1 MWLNFRKLTKS
12 FAEPFLRDFLWFQRA
27 FLLGNI
33 NINTLAVLF
42 SFFIS
47 NLTCCIFT
55 NKIYIRNRFIAIC
68 HTPLYCLIPIFPLKC
83 CQNSQKIERTYLKA
97 PDLLI
102 FCYLEAVRASSS
114 CFCVTKYMQFS
125 KPVDKVG
132 GEMSSI
138 HIRHA
143 LPARIRT
150 FFYNGVA

>member
-1 MWLNFRKLTKS
+1 MHVVTEKKVNFCVQYFVFLFIQILKFCKS
-12 FAEPFLRDFLWFQRA
+12 LFYSCT
-27 FLLGNI
+27 LL
-33 NINTLAVLF
+33 VLF

-47 NLTCCIFT
+47 NLACCICA
-55 NKIYIRNRFIAIC
+55 NKIYISNRFIAIC

>member
-1 MWLNFRKLTKS
+1 MHVVTEKKVNFCVQYFVFLFIQILKFCKS
-12 FAEPFLRDFLWFQRA
+12 LFYSCT
-27 FLLGNI
+27 LL
-33 NINTLAVLF
+33 VLF

-47 NLTCCIFT
+47 NLACCICA
-55 NKIYIRNRFIAIC
+55 NKIYISNRFIAIC

-138 HIRHA
+138 HIRHV

-150 FFYNGVA
+150 FFYNGVV